1 MEKINK
7 ILNLLSSKER
17 KNFYWLTLMILIMA
31 FLEMVGVASI
41 IPFIAVLSNP
51 DIVDT
56 NFFLKNTFQILN
68 NFGIE
73 NKEQFLLILGIFS
86 FIFLIFSI
94 SFKALTLYS
103 QARLT
108 SMCEYSIGKRLVEN
122 YLRQPYSWFLN
133 RNSSS
138 MGSNILSEVAL
149 VINFGLTPFINLIA
163 QSSVTLVIL
172 TLLILTDPKL
182 ALIVGITLGTSYGLI
197 YKIINRFLSKISTER
212 FEYNQLRYKIIS
224 ETFGAIKEIKLK
236 GSERTY
242 IDNFSEPAKILSKHK
257 ASGTI
262 IGQMPR
268 LVLELVVFGGMFLLI
283 FYLMSMSGNFVNI
296 VPVIALYAFAG
307 YRLMPA
313 LQKVYAAITHLRLAS
328 PPLKSISD
336 DLNNPNLPLQSS
348 IKNNL
353 TFNKEISLKNINYS
367 YPKSSLVA
375 LENINL
381 RIPFKSIVGIVGST
395 GSGKT
400 TLVDIILNLLEP
412 NHGTL
417 EVDGSVINKDNYRAW
432 QKLIGYVPQQIYL
445 ADDTIASNIAFG
457 VNKENINY
465 EAVKN
470 AAKISNLHDFINN
483 DLPLKYQT
491 EVGERGVRLS
501 GGQRQRIGIARA
513 LYHNPKIVVLDEAT
527 NALDSLTEAE
537 VMKAVQNLKNK
548 VTIILITHRINS
560 VKQCDNIFL
569 LEKGKLISE
578 GSYNKLFQTSQSFQK
593 IASNL

>member
-1 MEKINK
+1 
-7 ILNLLSSKER
+7 
-17 KNFYWLTLMILIMA
+17 
-31 FLEMVGVASI
+31 
-41 IPFIAVLSNP
+41 
-51 DIVDT
+51 
-56 NFFLKNTFQILN
+56 
-68 NFGIE
+68 
-73 NKEQFLLILGIFS
+73 
-86 FIFLIFSI
+86 
-94 SFKALTLYS
+94 
-103 QARLT
+103 
-108 SMCEYSIGKRLVEN
+108 
-122 YLRQPYSWFLN
+122 
-133 RNSSS
+133 
-138 MGSNILSEVAL
+138 
-149 VINFGLTPFINLIA
+149 
-163 QSSVTLVIL
+163 
-172 TLLILTDPKL
+172 
-182 ALIVGITLGTSYGLI
+182 
-197 YKIINRFLSKISTER
+197 
-212 FEYNQLRYKIIS
+212 
-224 ETFGAIKEIKLK
+224 
-236 GSERTY
+236 
-242 IDNFSEPAKILSKHK
+242 
-257 ASGTI
+257 
-262 IGQMPR
+262 
-268 LVLELVVFGGMFLLI
+268 
-283 FYLMSMSGNFVNI
+283 
-296 VPVIALYAFAG
+296 
-307 YRLMPA
+307 MPA
-313 LQKVYAAITHLRLAS
+313 LQKIYAAITHLRLAS

-353 TFNKEISLKNINYS
+353 TFNKEIILKNINYS
-367 YPKSSLVA
+367 YPKTSLVA

-400 TLVDIILNLLEP
+400 TLVDILNLLEP
-412 NHGTL
+412 NNGTL

-457 VNKENINY
+457 VNKDNINY

-470 AAKISNLHDFINN
+470 AAKISNLHNFINN

-548 VTIILITHRINS
+548 VTIILITHRLNS